1 MRAFFSLFLAV
12 DMWKYTLLQNVV
24 HQVTTERIGPSE
36 SEPDSSEVFCFF
48 LWSKWNTVSWIDGQY
63 REVLLIS
70 DILAKQAY
78 YCIEWFLW

>member
-36 SEPDSSEVFCFF
+36 SEPDSSEVFCCFMVKMEY
-48 LWSKWNTVSWIDGQY
+48 SKLNWRSIP
-63 REVLLIS
+63 RSIS

>member
-36 SEPDSSEVFCFF
+36 SGQIAQKYFVF

-63 REVLLIS
+63 REVLLVS

>member
-12 DMWKYTLLQNVV
+12 DMWKYALLQNVV

-48 LWSKWNTVSWIDGQY
+48 MVKMEYSRWIDGQY